1 MANFIVTT
9 ELCKE
14 DRQRIDDLL
23 YILARTCTA
32 LENIG
37 TPFQAPAEPI
47 QEETFEQ
54 PDLFNPAQPDPEPAA
69 EPVPWISLAD
79 IQKKVVDLSTAGKKD
94 AVKAVIQAYAPKVS
108 AIPENKYAE
117 VLAKLTE
124 LEG

>member
-1 MANFIVTT
+1 MNEIKVTI

-14 DRQRIDDLL
+14 DRQRLDDIL

-54 PDLFNPAQPDPEPAA
+54 PDLFASEPVDEPA
-69 EPVPWISLAD
+69 PVPAISLAD